1 MEDACYICHRTQ
13 TDLDRF
19 NEEIRTRV
27 YLAYFANTR
36 SQVDDQRRKISF
48 LQRLKD
54 EESGDPHFRINAA
67 QVFGD
72 PPAYEKLM
80 PWIDRLIEIVRAR
93 GGPVDEKCTI
103 GELVDHLLLDEK
115 HLAAQLEEGLDQL
128 RTRFATSGKVPVSLT
143 EYTLPIPVEWSV
155 EGSVSKWHASQPSD
169 TEPLRHVPGE
179 ARSVVD
185 VKVHLCSVCRQ
196 LGRIP

>member
-1 MEDACYICHRTQ
+1 MVDACYICHRTQ
-13 TDLDRF
+13 ADLDRL

-54 EESGDPHFRINAA
+54 EESGDPHFRINAS

-80 PWIDRLIEIVRAR
+80 PWIDRLIEIARAQR
-93 GGPVDEKCTI
+93 DAPDEKRTI
-103 GELVDHLLLDEK
+103 GELVDHLLAEEK
-115 HLAAQLEEGLDQL
+115 HAGAQLEQSLDQL
-128 RTRFATSGKVPVSLT
+128 RSRFATSGKAPVSLT
-143 EYTLPIPVEWSV
+143 EFTLPFPVEWSL
-155 EGSVSKWHASQPSD
+155 EDSPAKWRASQPSD
-169 TEPLRHVPGE
+169 LEPLRPISGE
-179 ARSVVD
+179 ARSTVD

-196 LGRIP
+196 LMGTP